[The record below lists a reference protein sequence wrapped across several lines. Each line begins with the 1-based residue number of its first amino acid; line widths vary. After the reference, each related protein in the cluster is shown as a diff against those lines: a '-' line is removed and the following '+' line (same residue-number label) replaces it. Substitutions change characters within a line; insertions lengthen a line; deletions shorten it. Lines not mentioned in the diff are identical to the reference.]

1 MFSKAKHHLTNVSN
15 GMIVY
20 PNAKINIGLN
30 IVERRN
36 DGYHNI
42 STLFYPIKDLRDIL
56 EITIANKRS
65 EPLEF
70 KQTGIAI
77 DCPAESNLCIKA
89 HRLISEICPL
99 PPIKMHLHKI
109 IPTGAGL
116 GGGSSNGAFA
126 LKAINELAG
135 EPLTEQQLSE
145 LALELGSDCPFFVV
159 NKPCIGKGRG
169 EVLEPFN
176 VDLSGFHILL
186 VNPGIHVNTG
196 KAYSLSKPEP
206 WSIPLDFLLN
216 ENVYNWKG
224 SIANDFEKV
233 VFEQHPEIKKI
244 KHTMYELGAIYA
256 SMSGSGSTVF
266 GLFKSEPNFTTLYEE
281 YFTKITKL

>member
-1 MFSKAKHHLTNVSN
+1 
-15 GMIVY
+15 MIVY

-56 EITIANKRS
+56 EVSIASTHS

-77 DCPAESNLCIKA
+77 DCTEENNLCIKA
-89 HRLISEICPL
+89 HRLMSNACPL

-109 IPTGAGL
+109 IPMGAGL

-126 LKAINELAG
+126 LKAINDLVG
-135 EPLTEQQLSE
+135 KPLTKEKLNE
-145 LALELGSDCPFFVV
+145 LALELGSDCPFFVM
-159 NKPCIGKGRG
+159 NEPCIGEGRG
-169 EVLEPFN
+169 EILEPFN
-176 VDLSGFHILL
+176 IDLSGFYILL

-196 KAYSLSKPEP
+196 KAYSLSKPTP
-206 WSIPLDFLLN
+206 WRIPLDCLLN
-216 ENVYNWKG
+216 ENIRYWKD
-224 SIANDFEKV
+224 SIGNDFENV

-244 KHTMYELGAIYA
+244 KHTMYDLGAIYA

-266 GLFKSEPNFTTLYEE
+266 GLFKSEPKFTSFFEG